1 MSAVKGELS
10 RYMRKA
16 LAFGG
21 TGDTSISSVSRFGA
35 AQTPRRNFG
44 YLHVVGLRVQG
55 TGDRA
60 DGVFGIE
67 PIDFLR
73 AIWKEQLNFGSSRV
87 GSLATAQSSTGLAG
101 RASCLWALSYIKHA
115 FGSCHFPATVMYSV
129 DCHPQLAQISG
140 PFLWCHITGS
150 CFILPSH
157 PSDTWTTCWQMHQ
170 PWLQHEYFNYKGR

>member
-1 MSAVKGELS
+1 MSALKGELS

-73 AIWKEQLNFGSSRV
+73 AIWKDNLKLNFGSSRV
-87 GSLATAQSSTGLAG
+87 GSLATAQSST
-101 RASCLWALSYIKHA
+101 R
-115 FGSCHFPATVMYSV
+115 T
-129 DCHPQLAQISG
+129 SG
-140 PFLWCHITGS
+140 ES
-150 CFILPSH
+150 
-157 PSDTWTTCWQMHQ
+157 
-170 PWLQHEYFNYKGR
+170 